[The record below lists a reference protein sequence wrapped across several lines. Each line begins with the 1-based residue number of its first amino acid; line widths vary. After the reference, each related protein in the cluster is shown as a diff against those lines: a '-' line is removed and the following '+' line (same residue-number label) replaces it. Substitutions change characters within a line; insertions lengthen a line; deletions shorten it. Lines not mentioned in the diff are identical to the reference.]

1 LQRGCALARLV
12 RCNIQ
17 ETTSMTVTTD
27 AERLSALELSRVF
40 KLGLRLRLFM
50 APLIVGVG
58 LLFLVYDQRWQGI
71 ACIAVAGTVFL
82 VALWEH
88 QTLRK
93 SWLSPGRIF
102 GIVGSVLCVH
112 ETLVVVTGGIT
123 SPFVI
128 VLPVTLL
135 VASIGVGRARWV
147 AVLVAAVALGGWIL
161 AVLGWT
167 APAFEP
173 ALIARGPTPPA
184 LAALI
189 AAILTAATITAAVA
203 GIRLRG
209 ALDRAVTSAA
219 ESNRE
224 LVQSMRERNH
234 ELLAL
239 AGALAHELKN
249 PLSAIRGLAA
259 LQARRQEPGSKAAEQ
274 MAVLLD
280 EVGRMGSILDEL
292 ASFARPAR
300 VLALERVDP
309 AQIVRQIVSI
319 HEPLA
324 AERGVSLAVHV
335 DDVGLLACDPSKL
348 KQILVNLLQ
357 NAIDASDQGGEV
369 EARVAKYGDSHLFR
383 IEDRGSG
390 LSDAVRGRL
399 FTAGATTKVAG
410 SGLGLTIAHAIA
422 TEHGGT
428 LTLSER
434 KGGGCVAEL
443 RVPTEPIQR
452 ADGGA
457 S

>member
-1 LQRGCALARLV
+1 M
-12 RCNIQ
+12 
-17 ETTSMTVTTD
+17 SVTT

-40 KLGLRLRLFM
+40 KLGLRLRLFI
-50 APLIVGVG
+50 APAIVALG
-58 LLFLVYDQRWQGI
+58 LVFLAYDETWQGI
-71 ACIAVAGTVFL
+71 ACIAVASAVFV

-93 SWLSPGRIF
+93 RWLTPTRIF

-112 ETLVVVTGGIT
+112 QTLVVVTGGIT

-128 VLPVTLL
+128 VLPVTLF
-135 VASIGVGRARWV
+135 VASVGVGRTRLV
-147 AVLVAAVALGGWIL
+147 AALVAAVVLGAWIL

-167 APAFEP
+167 SPGFEP
-173 ALIARGPTPPA
+173 APLARGPVP
-184 LAALI
+184 AALI
-189 AAILTAATITAAVA
+189 LLIVVVLTTAAIAAAVA
-203 GIRLRG
+203 GMRLRG

-224 LVQSMRERNH
+224 LVRSMRERNQ

-259 LQARRQEPGSKAAEQ
+259 LQARKQEPGSKAAEQ
-274 MAVLLD
+274 MGVLLD

-292 ASFARPAR
+292 ASFARPAQG
-300 VLALERVDP
+300 LALESVDP
-309 AQIVRQIVSI
+309 ARVVRQIVSI

-324 AERGVSLAVHV
+324 AERGVSLTTHA
-335 DDVGLLACDPSKL
+335 DDVGPLACDPDKL
-348 KQILVNLLQ
+348 RQILVNLLQ
-357 NAIDASDQGGEV
+357 NAIDASEQGGEV
-369 EARVAKYGDSHLFR
+369 AAHVACRGATHVFR

-399 FTAGATTKVAG
+399 FTPGTTTKIAG
-410 SGLGLTIAHAIA
+410 SGLGLTIARAIA
-422 TEHGGT
+422 TQHGGT

-434 KGGGCVAEL
+434 AGGGCVAEL
-443 RVPTEPIQR
+443 GLPTEP
-452 ADGGA
+452 A
-457 S
+457 SREGSGTSGTP